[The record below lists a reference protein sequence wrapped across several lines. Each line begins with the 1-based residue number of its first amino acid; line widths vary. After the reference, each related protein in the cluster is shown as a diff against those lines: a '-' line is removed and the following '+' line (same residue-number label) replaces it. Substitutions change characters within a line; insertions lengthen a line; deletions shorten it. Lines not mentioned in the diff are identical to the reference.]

1 MRRGNEL
8 LGNVDHVLAD
18 LHVIARIAADSR
30 SIRRIEL
37 PGPSRAASPFRLS
50 RQADPHPNAANL
62 FVYRASVIVIVARAG
77 ENFAL
82 SRVMRTL
89 KTGMGFGILVWKQW
103 LSPAAAV
110 PDRAGI
116 SANSAL
122 IGYWRIIP
130 PECFSFKLSMCGPY
144 VRIT

>member
-77 ENFAL
+77 EKLCPIESDADFEDWDGLRHFSLEAVAQPSSGS
-82 SRVMRTL
+82 SRSCR
-89 KTGMGFGILVWKQW
+89 
-103 LSPAAAV
+103 
-110 PDRAGI
+110 D
-116 SANSAL
+116 
-122 IGYWRIIP
+122 
-130 PECFSFKLSMCGPY
+130 
-144 VRIT
+144 